1 MNYILIFILLLI
13 AELVYFWLANRFS
26 IIALP
31 NKRSSSS
38 QVTLRGGGIIFYIA
52 ILFYF
57 LFQEFSYPFFFIG
70 LTLISIVSFID
81 DIRSLSVKLRLLVH
95 FTAMGLMF
103 YQWGL
108 FELPWYFS
116 VCALVVSTGILN
128 AYNFMDG
135 INGITGGYSL
145 VVAAALLYINIYRVQ
160 FIDNELIYYVIL
172 SLLVF
177 NYFNFRTKARC
188 FAGDVGSISIAFIL
202 LFLLGKLIIATNDI
216 SYIVLLGV
224 YGVDTVLTIIR
235 RLLLK
240 ENIFEAHRKHVYQL
254 LANEI
259 KLPHVWVS
267 TIYASLQ
274 ALIIVGFLLLE
285 PYSYWYP
292 CVVVAVLAIGW
303 YAVVRYQVSVN
314 SKQSTVNS
322 KE

>member
-1 MNYILIFILLLI
+1 MNYILIFILLLVV
-13 AELVYFWLANRFS
+13 ELVYLWLANRFS
-26 IIALP
+26 IIAMP
-31 NKRSSSS
+31 NERSSSS
-38 QVTLRGGGIIFYIA
+38 RVTLRGGGIIFYIA

-57 LFQEFSYPFFFIG
+57 LFQEFSYPFFFFG

-81 DIRSLSVKLRLLVH
+81 DIRSLSVKLRLLIH

-145 VVAAALLYINIYRVQ
+145 VVAVALLYINIYRVQ
-160 FIDNELIYYVIL
+160 FIDNELIYHVIL

-202 LFLLGKLIIATNDI
+202 LFLLGKLIIVTNDI

-267 TIYASLQ
+267 TLYASIQ
-274 ALIIVGFLLLE
+274 ALIIVGFLLLG

-292 CVVVAVLAIGW
+292 CVVVALLAVGW

-314 SKQSTVNS
+314 SKQLSVNS
-322 KE
+322 EQ

>member
-1 MNYILIFILLLI
+1 MNYIFIFLLLFV
-13 AELVYFWLANRFS
+13 AELAYFRVANHFN
-26 IIALP
+26 IIDKP
-31 NKRSSSS
+31 NQRSSHTRI
-38 QVTLRGGGIIFYIA
+38 TLRGGGVVFYIGA
-52 ILFYF
+52 LLYF
-57 LFQEFSYPFFFIG
+57 VLQGFQYPWFFGG
-70 LTLISIVSFID
+70 LTMLSLISFAD
-81 DIRSLSVKLRLLVH
+81 DVRPQSSKLRLLIH
-95 FTAMGLMF
+95 FTAMVLMF

-145 VVAAALLYINIYRVQ
+145 VVAGALLYINIYRVQ

-254 LANEI
+254 LANEM

-267 TIYASLQ
+267 SLYASLQ

-292 CVVVAVLAIGW
+292 CVVVAVLAMGW

-314 SKQSTVNS
+314 SKQLSVNS
-322 KE
+322 EQ

>member
-1 MNYILIFILLLI
+1 
-13 AELVYFWLANRFS
+13 
-26 IIALP
+26 
-31 NKRSSSS
+31 
-38 QVTLRGGGIIFYIA
+38 
-52 ILFYF
+52 
-57 LFQEFSYPFFFIG
+57 
-70 LTLISIVSFID
+70 
-81 DIRSLSVKLRLLVH
+81 
-95 FTAMGLMF
+95 
-103 YQWGL
+103 
-108 FELPWYFS
+108 
-116 VCALVVSTGILN
+116 
-128 AYNFMDG
+128 MDG

-254 LANEI
+254 LANEM

-267 TIYASLQ
+267 SLYASLQ
-274 ALIIVGFLLLE
+274 ALIIVGCMLLE

-303 YAVVRYQVSVN
+303 YAVVRYQG
-314 SKQSTVNS
+314 TVNS
-322 KE
+322 PGKSGCRKLHKQ

>member
-1 MNYILIFILLLI
+1 MNYVFIFLLLFV
-13 AELVYFWLANRFS
+13 AELAYFKVANHFN
-26 IIALP
+26 IIDKP
-31 NKRSSSS
+31 NQRSSHTRI
-38 QVTLRGGGIIFYIA
+38 TLRGGGVVFYIGA
-52 ILFYF
+52 LLYF
-57 LFQEFSYPFFFIG
+57 VLQGFQYPWFFGG
-70 LTLISIVSFID
+70 LTMLSLISFAD
-81 DIRSLSVKLRLLVH
+81 DVRPQSSKLRLLVH

-145 VVAAALLYINIYRVQ
+145 VVAGALLYINIYRVQ

-254 LANEI
+254 LANEM
-259 KLPHVWVS
+259 KMPHVWVS
-267 TIYASLQ
+267 SLYASLQ

-285 PYSYWYP
+285 SYSYWYP
-292 CVVVAVLAIGW
+292 CVVVALLAVGW
-303 YAVVRYQVSVN
+303 YAVVRYQ
-314 SKQSTVNS
+314 STVSS
-322 KE
+322 K

>member
-1 MNYILIFILLLI
+1 MNYIFIFLLLFV
-13 AELVYFWLANRFS
+13 AELAYFRVANHFN
-26 IIALP
+26 IIDKP
-31 NKRSSSS
+31 NQRSSHTRI
-38 QVTLRGGGIIFYIA
+38 TLRGGGVVFYIGA
-52 ILFYF
+52 LLYF
-57 LFQEFSYPFFFIG
+57 VLQGFQYPWFFGG
-70 LTLISIVSFID
+70 LTMLSLISFAD
-81 DIRSLSVKLRLLVH
+81 DVRPRSSKLRLLVH

-145 VVAAALLYINIYRVQ
+145 VVAGALLYINIYRVQ

-202 LFLLGKLIIATNDI
+202 LFLLGKLIIVTNDI

-254 LANEI
+254 LANEM
-259 KLPHVWVS
+259 KMPHVWVS

-285 PYSYWYP
+285 SYSYWYP

-303 YAVVRYQVSVN
+303 FAVVRYQVSV
-314 SKQSTVNS
+314 SSQQ
-322 KE
+322 

>member
-1 MNYILIFILLLI
+1 MNYIFIFLLLFV
-13 AELVYFWLANRFS
+13 AELAYFRVANYFN
-26 IIALP
+26 IIDKP
-31 NKRSSSS
+31 NQRSSHTRI
-38 QVTLRGGGIIFYIA
+38 TLRGGGVVFYIGA
-52 ILFYF
+52 LLYF
-57 LFQEFSYPFFFIG
+57 VLQGFQYPWFFGG
-70 LTLISIVSFID
+70 LTMLSLISFAD
-81 DIRSLSVKLRLLVH
+81 DVRPQSSKLRLLIH

-116 VCALVVSTGILN
+116 MCALVVSTGILN

-145 VVAAALLYINIYRVQ
+145 VVAAALLYINTYRVQ

-254 LANEI
+254 LANEM

-267 TIYASLQ
+267 SLYASLQ
-274 ALIIVGFLLLE
+274 ALIIVGCMLLE

-292 CVVVAVLAIGW
+292 GVVVAVLAIGW

-314 SKQSTVNS
+314 SKQ
-322 KE
+322 

>member
-1 MNYILIFILLLI
+1 MNYIFIFLLLFV
-13 AELVYFWLANRFS
+13 AELAYFRVANHFN
-26 IIALP
+26 IIDKP
-31 NKRSSSS
+31 NQRSSHTRI
-38 QVTLRGGGIIFYIA
+38 TLRGGGVVFYIGA
-52 ILFYF
+52 LLYF
-57 LFQEFSYPFFFIG
+57 VLQGFQYPWFIG
-70 LTLISIVSFID
+70 GLTMLSLISFAD
-81 DIRSLSVKLRLLVH
+81 DVRPQSSKLRLLIH

-145 VVAAALLYINIYRVQ
+145 VVAGALLYINIYRVQ

-254 LANEI
+254 LANEM
-259 KLPHVWVS
+259 KMPHVWVS

-285 PYSYWYP
+285 SYSYWYP

-303 YAVVRYQVSVN
+303 YAVVRYQVSV
-314 SKQSTVNS
+314 SS
-322 KE
+322 

>member
-1 MNYILIFILLLI
+1 MNYVFIFLLLFV
-13 AELVYFWLANRFS
+13 AELAYFKVANHFN
-26 IIALP
+26 IIDKP
-31 NKRSSSS
+31 NQRSSHTRI
-38 QVTLRGGGIIFYIA
+38 TLRGGGVVFYIGA
-52 ILFYF
+52 LLYF
-57 LFQEFSYPFFFIG
+57 VLQGFQYPWFFGG
-70 LTLISIVSFID
+70 LTMLSLISFAD
-81 DIRSLSVKLRLLVH
+81 DVRPQSSKLRLLVH

-145 VVAAALLYINIYRVQ
+145 VVAGALLYINIYRVQ

-285 PYSYWYP
+285 SYSYWYP

-303 YAVVRYQVSVN
+303 YAVVRYQ
-314 SKQSTVNS
+314 STVIS
-322 KE
+322 K

>member
-1 MNYILIFILLLI
+1 MNYIFIFLLLFV
-13 AELVYFWLANRFS
+13 AELAYFRVANHFN
-26 IIALP
+26 IIDKP
-31 NKRSSSS
+31 NQRSSHTRI
-38 QVTLRGGGIIFYIA
+38 TLRGGGVVFYIGA
-52 ILFYF
+52 LLYF
-57 LFQEFSYPFFFIG
+57 VLQGFQYPWFFGG
-70 LTLISIVSFID
+70 LTMLSLISFAD
-81 DIRSLSVKLRLLVH
+81 DVRPQSSKLRLLVH

-202 LFLLGKLIIATNDI
+202 LFLLGKLIINTNDI

-259 KLPHVWVS
+259 KMPHVWVS

-274 ALIIVGFLLLE
+274 ALIIVGCMLLE
-285 PYSYWYP
+285 PYSYWYAGA
-292 CVVVAVLAIGW
+292 VVAVLAIGW
-303 YAVVRYQVSVN
+303 YAVVRYQLTVI
-314 SKQSTVNS
+314 SKQ
-322 KE
+322 

>member
-1 MNYILIFILLLI
+1 MNYVFIFLLLFV
-13 AELVYFWLANRFS
+13 AELAYFRVANYFN
-26 IIALP
+26 IIDKP
-31 NKRSSSS
+31 NQRSSHTRI
-38 QVTLRGGGIIFYIA
+38 TLRGGGVVFYIGA
-52 ILFYF
+52 LLYF
-57 LFQEFSYPFFFIG
+57 VLQGFQYPWFFGG
-70 LTLISIVSFID
+70 LTMLSLISFAD
-81 DIRSLSVKLRLLVH
+81 DVRPQSSKLRLLIH

-145 VVAAALLYINIYRVQ
+145 VVAGALLYINIYRVQ

-254 LANEI
+254 LANEM
-259 KLPHVWVS
+259 KMPHVWVS

-285 PYSYWYP
+285 SYSYWYP
-292 CVVVAVLAIGW
+292 CVVVALLAVGW

-322 KE
+322 K

>member
-1 MNYILIFILLLI
+1 MNYIFIFLLLFV
-13 AELVYFWLANRFS
+13 AELAYFRLANYFD
-26 IIALP
+26 IIDKP
-31 NKRSSSS
+31 NQRSSHTRI
-38 QVTLRGGGIIFYIA
+38 TLRGGGVVFYIGA
-52 ILFYF
+52 LLYF
-57 LFQEFSYPFFFIG
+57 VLQGFQYPWFFGG
-70 LTLISIVSFID
+70 LTMLSLISFAD
-81 DIRSLSVKLRLLVH
+81 DVRPQSSKLRLLIH

-254 LANEI
+254 LANEM

-267 TIYASLQ
+267 TLYASLQ
-274 ALIIVGFLLLE
+274 ALIIVGCMLLE

-292 CVVVAVLAIGW
+292 YVVVAVLAIGW
-303 YAVVRYQVSVN
+303 YAVVRYQG
-314 SKQSTVNS
+314 TVNS
-322 KE
+322 QQ